1 MEQRSFKKLFWP
13 TFIELLFFMLM
24 GTIDTLMLSNFS
36 DYAVGSVGNANTLI
50 QLFAVLFLVISN
62 GVAVLVSQYLGAK
75 QEKTAFRV
83 IGTGLIINILVGI
96 VLSITL
102 VLSADVLLNL
112 VNTKPEIFVDSK
124 TYLQMISL
132 SLIFVA
138 ASNVMTATLRSYQHP
153 KYITY
158 IVITA
163 NILNIIGNYALI
175 YGHFGLPRLGVYGAA
190 LSTLIVRGLMMIA
203 YAVLLT
209 KLIKFKITNVK
220 LDKTQGKQIF
230 KIGLPSALENW
241 TYTIMQAVILSMING
256 LGSNFTIAR
265 TYINTV
271 FAYIYIFSLAFA
283 SANAVLTGFNVGRR
297 NYEKAF
303 HDTMKIARIS
313 FIIVTCVT
321 LIVNLFSKTIFGMF
335 TDNEEILNIA
345 IKVLWLAIPLEF
357 GRGLNLIFIQSL
369 RAASDTT
376 IPLVMALFSMLG
388 IAIPFAYFFGIHM
401 GLGLFGIYIA
411 YAMDEVIRGS
421 VMIYRWISKKWT
433 TKTEYLDQI
442 AMKNI

>member
-1 MEQRSFKKLFWP
+1 MKQQNFKKLFWP

-75 QEKTAFRV
+75 QEKIAFRV

-96 VLSITL
+96 ILSTTL
-102 VLSADVLLNL
+102 VLSSDVLLNL
-112 VNTKPEIFVDSK
+112 VNTKPEIFTDSK

-132 SLIFVA
+132 SLVFVA

-203 YAVLLT
+203 YAILLRR
-209 KLIKFKITNVK
+209 LIHINIGDLK
-220 LDKTQGKQIF
+220 LDGTQAKQIL
-230 KIGLPSALENW
+230 KIGLPSALESW
-241 TYTIMQAVILSMING
+241 TYTVMQAIILSMING
-256 LGSNFTIAR
+256 LGSQFTIAR

-283 SANAVLTGFNVGRR
+283 SANAVLTGHNVGKRD
-297 NYEKAF
+297 YEKAF
-303 HDTMKIARIS
+303 HDTMKTARLS
-313 FIIVTCVT
+313 FIIVTSVT
-321 LIVNLFSKTIFGMF
+321 LLVNLFSRSIFGIF
-335 TDNEEILNIA
+335 TTNEEILSIA
-345 IKVLWLAIPLEF
+345 TRVLWLAIPLEF
-357 GRGLNLIFIQSL
+357 GRGLNLIIIQSL
-369 RAASDTT
+369 RAASDTA
-376 IPLVMALFSMLG
+376 IPLIMALISMLG
-388 IAIPFAYFFGIHM
+388 IAIPFAYFFGVYL

-411 YAMDEVIRGS
+411 YTMDEVIRGL
-421 VMIYRWISKKWT
+421 VMLYRWISKKWT
-433 TKTEYLDQI
+433 NKAEYLDKLM
-442 AMKNI
+442 MKN

>member
-75 QEKTAFRV
+75 QEKMALRV
-83 IGTGLIINILVGI
+83 VGTGLMINILVGV
-96 VLSITL
+96 VLSTIL
-102 VLSADVLLNL
+102 VLSSDVLLNL
-112 VNTKPEIFVDSK
+112 VNTKPEIFTDSK

-138 ASNVMTATLRSYQHP
+138 ASNVMTATLRSYQYP
-153 KYITY
+153 KFITY
-158 IVITA
+158 VVITA
-163 NILNIIGNYALI
+163 NVLNVIGNYALI

-190 LSTLIVRGLMMIA
+190 LSTLIVRGLMMLA
-203 YAVLLT
+203 YAFLIT
-209 KLIKFKITNVK
+209 KLIKFKLSDLK
-220 LDKTQGKQIF
+220 LDKSQGKQIL
-230 KIGLPSALENW
+230 KIGLPSALESW

-297 NYEKAF
+297 NYDKAY
-303 HDTMKIARIS
+303 HDTMKIARTS
-313 FIIVTCVT
+313 FIIVTFVT
-321 LIVNLFSKTIFGMF
+321 LVLNLFSKSIFGIF
-335 TDNEEILNIA
+335 TDNQEILNIA
-345 IKVLWLAIPLEF
+345 TKVLWLAIPLEF
-357 GRGLNLIFIQSL
+357 GRSLNLIIIQAL

-376 IPLVMALFSMLG
+376 IPLVMALLSMIG
-388 IAIPFAYFFGIHM
+388 IAIPFAYFFGIYL

-411 YAMDEVIRGS
+411 YAMDEVLRGS
-421 VMIYRWISKKWT
+421 VMLYRWISKKWT
-433 TKTEYLDQI
+433 NKTEYIDQM

>member
-1 MEQRSFKKLFWP
+1 MKQQSFKKLFWP

-75 QEKTAFRV
+75 QEKIAFRV
-83 IGTGLIINILVGI
+83 IGTGLVINILVGI
-96 VLSITL
+96 TLSMTL
-102 VLSADVLLNL
+102 VLSSDVLLNL
-112 VNTKPEIFVDSK
+112 VNTKPEIFTDSK

-163 NILNIIGNYALI
+163 NVLNIIGNYTLI

-203 YAVLLT
+203 YAFLLR
-209 KLIKFKITNVK
+209 KIIHIKISNLR
-220 LDKTQGKQIF
+220 LDIAQAKQIL
-230 KIGLPSALENW
+230 KIGLPSALESW

-256 LGSNFTIAR
+256 LGSHYTIAR

-283 SANAVLTGFNVGRR
+283 SANAVLTGYNVGKR
-297 NYEKAF
+297 NYEKAY
-303 HDTMKIARIS
+303 HDTMKITRIS
-313 FIIVTCVT
+313 FMIVTGVT
-321 LIVNLFSKTIFGMF
+321 LLVNLFSRSIFGIF
-335 TDNEEILNIA
+335 TDNQEILNIA
-345 IKVLWLAIPLEF
+345 TRVLWLAIPLEF
-357 GRGLNLIFIQSL
+357 GRGLNLIIIQSL

-376 IPLVMALFSMLG
+376 IPLVMALISMLG
-388 IAIPFAYFFGIHM
+388 IAIPFAYLFGVYL
-401 GLGLFGIYIA
+401 GFGLFGIYIA
-411 YAMDEVIRGS
+411 YAMDEVIRGL
-421 VMIYRWISKKWT
+421 VMLYRWISKKWT
-433 TKTEYLDQI
+433 NKAEYLDKLV
-442 AMKNI
+442 MKNQ

>member
-1 MEQRSFKKLFWP
+1 MEKKFRKLFWP

-36 DYAVGSVGNANTLI
+36 DYAVGAVGNANTLI

-62 GVAVLVSQYLGAK
+62 GVAVLVSQYLGANQK
-75 QEKTAFRV
+75 QIAFKV
-83 IGTGLIINILVGI
+83 IGTGLIVNIIVGL
-96 VLSITL
+96 VLSTTL
-102 VLSADVLLNL
+102 VLSSDVLLNI

-124 TYLQMISL
+124 TYLQVISI

-138 ASNVMTATLRSYQHP
+138 ASNVMTATLRSFQHP

-190 LSTLIVRGLMMIA
+190 ISTLIVRGLMMIA
-203 YAVLLT
+203 YAILIT
-209 KLIKFKITNVK
+209 KLIKFKFTKIKVDR
-220 LDKTQGKQIF
+220 LQAKQIL
-230 KIGLPSALENW
+230 KIGLPSALESW

-256 LGSNFTIAR
+256 LGSEFTIAR

-283 SANAVLTGFNVGRR
+283 SANAVLTGFNVGKRD
-297 NYEKAF
+297 YEKAYLG
-303 HDTMKIARIS
+303 TMKTARLS
-313 FIIVTCVT
+313 FIIVTTVT
-321 LIVNLFSKTIFGMF
+321 LIVNLFSRSIFGIF
-335 TDNEEILNIA
+335 TQNQEILNIA
-345 IKVLWLAIPLEF
+345 TKVLWLAIPLEF
-357 GRGLNLIFIQSL
+357 GRGLNLIIIQAL
-369 RAASDTT
+369 RSASDTT
-376 IPLVMALFSMLG
+376 IPLVMALLSMIG
-388 IAIPFAYFFGIHM
+388 IAIPFAYFFGVYL

-421 VMIYRWISKKWT
+421 VMLYRWISKKWT
-433 TKTEYLDQI
+433 SKTEYLDQI
-442 AMKNI
+442 AVKNL